1 MNSAWPRRVSLIN
14 AKGLPTI
21 LSPTISATTGDRPAA
36 SGFTPAST
44 GFVFN
49 SETRPSTP
57 TESSSRRQP
66 VGRLCYGLVILVPL
80 LSTTHCCV
88 AVTVRYRTALRRTEA
103 DFHRSIL
110 LPSQAHESRLQAVPA
125 NITAC
130 RANAELQ
137 NPDQLSSRT
146 VSRCTE
152 SGRRVSPPSG
162 TDNRRGEFH
171 EPCFKSK
178 PR

>member
-110 LPSQAHESRLQAVPA
+110 LPSQAHEFRLQAVAANHCGLPRKRGTPETGSTLIKDSFKVQPDSRIQAAPA
-125 NITAC
+125 PEAK
-130 RANAELQ
+130 
-137 NPDQLSSRT
+137 
-146 VSRCTE
+146 
-152 SGRRVSPPSG
+152 
-162 TDNRRGEFH
+162 NRW
-171 EPCFKSK
+171 
-178 PR
+178 